1 MKYNYDIN
9 YFKVINT
16 EEKAYWLGFIY
27 ADGCITS
34 DIRQQ
39 LIIELCKQ
47 DRIILE
53 KFIDC
58 INGNNKIY
66 ENKYSYRLSICQKDF
81 TNNLLNKGVF
91 PRKSLLLEFPS
102 TDIIPTQ
109 LIRHFIRGYF
119 DGDGCISCNQYYN
132 KTQNKHSYVSEFNIL
147 GTNAFIKSISEILPS
162 SKYKIKHETK
172 QSNVY
177 KYRVDNRVD
186 IIRIFHYLYDDANI
200 YLERKYNK
208 FMDIADIENKYLQK
222 YTRKVG

>member
-53 KFIDC
+53 RFIDC

-91 PRKSLLLEFPS
+91 PKKSLLLEFPS

-147 GTNAFIKSISEILPS
+147 GTNAFIKSIS
-162 SKYKIKHETK
+162 
-172 QSNVY
+172 
-177 KYRVDNRVD
+177 
-186 IIRIFHYLYDDANI
+186 
-200 YLERKYNK
+200 
-208 FMDIADIENKYLQK
+208 
-222 YTRKVG
+222 